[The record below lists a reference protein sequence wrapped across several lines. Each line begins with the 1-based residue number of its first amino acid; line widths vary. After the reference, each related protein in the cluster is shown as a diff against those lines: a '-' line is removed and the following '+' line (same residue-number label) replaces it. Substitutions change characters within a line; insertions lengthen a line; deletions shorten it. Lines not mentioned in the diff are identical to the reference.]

1 MPARG
6 TSEDIHLR
14 IHSSSRSAESAGE
27 VPDLHGLPCL
37 FVVGGNGPTLL
48 GSDWLQFVRL
58 DWHSLGVA
66 YVGGRSLTLNDVIE
80 EQS

>member
-1 MPARG
+1 MKYQTYMG
-6 TSEDIHLR
+6 H
-14 IHSSSRSAESAGE
+14 H
-27 VPDLHGLPCL
+27 DLY
-37 FVVGGNGPTLL
+37 VVGGNGPTLL
-48 GSDWLQFVRL
+48 GRDWLQFVRL